1 MTTQA
6 TTRTEATEAIEDH
19 PPLRVLGIAGSLRG
33 GSYNRA
39 LLRAA
44 QVEAPPGMEIQLYDI
59 AAIPF
64 YNADVEAQGDP
75 EPVAALKAAIR
86 AADALL
92 IATPEYNHGVPGV
105 LKNALDWASRPHRT
119 SVLACKP
126 VAMLGAT
133 AGRGSTFQAQ
143 AQLREA
149 LVYTGS
155 CALAQPELSLSRAG
169 AAFDD
174 AQQPAQLTDPDTRDA
189 LRELLEALAAW
200 MLVIRTGEGDR
211 FSAQH
216 ARLPSD
222 DERIL
227 RAS

>member
-1 MTTQA
+1 MTTPA
-6 TTRTEATEAIEDH
+6 TTRPESTGEHA
-19 PPLRVLGIAGSLRG
+19 PLRVLGIAGSLRS

-44 QVEAPPGMEIQLYDI
+44 QEEAPPGMEIRLYGI
-59 AAIPF
+59 AVIPF

-75 EPVAALKAAIR
+75 EPVVALKAAIH

-92 IATPEYNHGVPGV
+92 ISTPEYNHGVPGV

-133 AGRGSTFQAQ
+133 AGSGSTFQAQ

-155 CALAQPELSLSRAG
+155 CTLAQPELSLSRAG

-174 AQQPAQLTDPDTRDA
+174 ARQPARLTDADTRDA

-200 MLVIRTGEGDR
+200 MLVIRTDEGDR
-211 FSAQH
+211 YAAQH
-216 ARLPSD
+216 ARLTAD
-222 DERIL
+222 DERMP

>member
-1 MTTQA
+1 MTATTQ
-6 TTRTEATEAIEDH
+6 TEARIEATGDH
-19 PPLRVLGIAGSLRG
+19 GPLRVLGIAGSLRA

-44 QVEAPPGMEIQLYDI
+44 QVEAPPGTEIRLYDI

-133 AGRGSTFQAQ
+133 AGRGSTLQAQ

-155 CALAQPELSLSRAG
+155 CTLAQPELSLSQAG

-174 AQQPAQLTDPDTRDA
+174 ARQPTRLTDPDTRDA

-200 MLVIRTGEGDR
+200 MLVIRTGEGER
-211 FSAQH
+211 YAAQH
-216 ARLPSD
+216 ARLSSD
-222 DERIL
+222 DERML